1 MTVIRA
7 AAAADVPQAAIVKAR
22 GWRTSYAEAVPPDLL
37 AVFSDPGHWLTAMK
51 RSLGSPEEFLLVADD
66 GTAVVGMAQGTF
78 APEPYLASLHVV
90 PERRNQGIGALLMAH
105 VARTAMD
112 RGHDS
117 LLLDVVATN
126 LGAIAFYARLG
137 AVASGEH
144 PAVWASGV
152 TEVRMVVADLPSL
165 VRLARPIG

>member
-1 MTVIRA
+1 MPGQDQE
-7 AAAADVPQAAIVKAR
+7 AAD
-22 GWRTSYAEAVPPDLL
+22 T
-37 AVFSDPGHWLTAMK
+37 
-51 RSLGSPEEFLLVADD
+51 VA
-66 GTAVVGMAQGTF
+66 
-78 APEPYLASLHVV
+78 YLASLHVV

-105 VARTAMD
+105 VARTAMH

-126 LGAIAFYARLG
+126 LGAIALYERLG

-165 VRLARPIG
+165 VRLARPTG